1 MKIILKI
8 IKNPLFWIFLLALV
22 LRIYKLGEFP
32 YGFHIDEVKVGWNA
46 LSILRTGLT
55 DQNNKLS
62 LYYNSFGDYRPSGI
76 FYFTVPAIA
85 LLGRNEFATRIP
97 VALVGALT
105 IIPVYF
111 LVELIEKNKNRKSS
125 KIKTGHIASFLLAIS
140 PWHIEV
146 SRATNEVVISTF
158 FALFSIVFLIKLIST
173 KKARFGIFTIIS
185 IATSYLFYHS
195 IRFLGPLVFIATYYF
210 CSSKNIDRKVRNW
223 GISCIAFSI
232 ILTIFFGINQKG
244 LARLSQTSIIKDVD
258 LTYQIQR
265 IQSENQNKNIL
276 TMVFDNK
283 LVIYFKTFATEYG
296 KYFSEDFLT
305 GVAGRPYRFA
315 TPGVGLITYVE
326 LLLLIFG
333 VIQVIKDKK
342 NLLPAVLLILA
353 PLPAAV
359 TAEDSPNLSRAFFM
373 IPFLIYFEALGLEKI
388 LSSSYKFKK
397 QITIGVFALLLLNF
411 SYFFYMYFNHS
422 VSHRPYLKNYVGDSP
437 TYRNVGTKEL
447 ALRLD
452 SLKTKYDKI
461 IITNF
466 PDSPY
471 PWYAFFTNKDASD
484 INQTYKVET
493 NERICGNIIFSQDK
507 CPSEY
512 ALVKYSKQNILIV
525 DSWECSFRNSIT
537 DGYPLKIVDN
547 IKRPDGSEVYT
558 FLERDWAKPLFVN
571 GIYY

>member
-1 MKIILKI
+1 MKIFR
-8 IKNPLFWIFLLALV
+8 NPLFWIFLLALV

-32 YGFHIDEVKVGWNA
+32 YGFHVDEVKVGWNA
-46 LSILRTGLT
+46 LSILKTGLT

-76 FYFTVPAIA
+76 FYFTIPAVA

-125 KIKTGHIASFLLAIS
+125 KIKTGYIAGFLLAIS

-173 KKARFGIFTIIS
+173 KKVRFGIFTIIS

-195 IRFLGPLVFIATYYF
+195 IRFLGPLILIATYYF
-210 CSSKNIDRKVRNW
+210 YSNKNIDKKVRNW
-223 GISCIAFSI
+223 SIGCIAFSI
-232 ILTIFFGINQKG
+232 LLTLFFGINQKG

-265 IQSENQNKNIL
+265 IQSENPNKNIL

-283 LVIYFKTFATEYG
+283 PVIYFKTFATEYG
-296 KYFSEDFLT
+296 KYFSEDFLV
-305 GVAGRPYRFA
+305 GSSGRPYRFA

-342 NLLPAVLLILA
+342 NLLPAILLILA
-353 PLPAAV
+353 PLPAAI

-388 LSSSYKFKK
+388 LSFSYGFGSKFKK
-397 QITIGVFALLLLNF
+397 QITIGVLTLLFLNS

-422 VSHRPYLKNYVGDSP
+422 VSHRPYLKNYAGDSP

-447 ALRLD
+447 ILKLD
-452 SLKTKYDKI
+452 SLKTKYEKI
-461 IITNF
+461 VITNF
-466 PDSPY
+466 PDNPY
-471 PWYAFFTNKDASD
+471 PWYAFFTNKDPLD
-484 INQTYKVET
+484 INRTYNPDTK
-493 NERICGNIIFSQDK
+493 ERVYGNIIFSQDK
-507 CPSEY
+507 CPSDES
-512 ALVKYSKQNILIV
+512 LVKYSKKNILIV
-525 DSWECSFRNSIT
+525 DSWECPYNSKIH
-537 DGYPLKIVDN
+537 DGYPLKIVGS
-547 IKRPDGSEVYT
+547 IQRPDGTEVYAL
-558 FLERDWAKPLFVN
+558 LERDWAKPLLIDGV
-571 GIYY
+571 YY